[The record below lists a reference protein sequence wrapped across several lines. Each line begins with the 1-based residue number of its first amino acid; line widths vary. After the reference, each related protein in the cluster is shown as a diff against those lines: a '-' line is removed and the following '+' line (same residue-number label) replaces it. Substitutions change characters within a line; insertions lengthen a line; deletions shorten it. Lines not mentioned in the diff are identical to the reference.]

1 MKEEFDKL
9 IYDFLSGSIAKED
22 LHKLNEWIY
31 SDPENQKYFE
41 QQKRIWLLSAEYK
54 NVSVHEEQAYNRFA
68 KRIRKHKIA
77 GTRKVRKNLFVR
89 YAGYAAAIIILLFTT
104 PLIINNF
111 TTPDDSLISE
121 VYAPRKS
128 KLKMKLPDG
137 STVWLNADSRL
148 SYSESFSRK
157 NRNVRL
163 EGEGYFEVEHGE
175 HPFVIQTDSAQI
187 KVLGT
192 KFNVKNYG
200 DENYIKVSLLEGSIV
215 LLCIN
220 QEFIMKPNQTMTV
233 NKLDQTYKLTESA
246 DYAEQWINCK
256 VFWDEVPM
264 SIISKE
270 LERQFDVT
278 FAFESEQLKNLIF
291 HGSFIIETNNL
302 EKILDIMSETNKFSY
317 SIEKDKVYIHSLK
330 K

>member
-9 IYDFLSGSIAKED
+9 IYDFLSGSITKED

-68 KRIRKHKIA
+68 KRIRKHKSAPA
-77 GTRKVRKNLFVR
+77 GKMRRALFVK

-104 PLIINNF
+104 PFIIYNF

-137 STVWLNADSRL
+137 SIVWLNADSRL
-148 SYSESFSRK
+148 SYSESFGRK

-163 EGEGYFEVEHGE
+163 EGEGYFRVYHNEKQ
-175 HPFVIQTDSAQI
+175 PFIVDTRHFDVR
-187 KVLGT
+187 VLGT
-192 KFNVKNYG
+192 CFN
-200 DENYIKVSLLEGSIV
+200 IKSYS
-215 LLCIN
+215 
-220 QEFIMKPNQTMTV
+220 
-233 NKLDQTYKLTESA
+233 S
-246 DYAEQWINCK
+246 
-256 VFWDEVPM
+256 DEVVSVDVESGKVQVDLPEAM
-264 SIISKE
+264 MRLRAKE
-270 LERQFDVT
+270 QVV
-278 FAFESEQLKNLIF
+278 S
-291 HGSFIIETNNL
+291 
-302 EKILDIMSETNKFSY
+302 
-317 SIEKDKVYIHSLK
+317 
-330 K
+330 

>member
-128 KLKMKLPDG
+128 KLKF
-137 STVWLNADSRL
+137 W
-148 SYSESFSRK
+148 
-157 NRNVRL
+157 NR
-163 EGEGYFEVEHGE
+163 F
-175 HPFVIQTDSAQI
+175 
-187 KVLGT
+187 
-192 KFNVKNYG
+192 
-200 DENYIKVSLLEGSIV
+200 
-215 LLCIN
+215 
-220 QEFIMKPNQTMTV
+220 MM
-233 NKLDQTYKLTESA
+233 
-246 DYAEQWINCK
+246 
-256 VFWDEVPM
+256 
-264 SIISKE
+264 
-270 LERQFDVT
+270 
-278 FAFESEQLKNLIF
+278 
-291 HGSFIIETNNL
+291 
-302 EKILDIMSETNKFSY
+302 
-317 SIEKDKVYIHSLK
+317 
-330 K
+330 